1 MDVLSEARRIKA
13 RLIDCS
19 TMEEVDAVSDEERAT
34 VMQMKAGTGHGPV
47 MYLQIR
53 NLRNLL
59 VKEFETL
66 LEAA

>member
-13 RLIDCS
+13 RLVAC
-19 TMEEVDAVSDEERAT
+19 TTTEEVDSVSDEERAT

-59 VKEFETL
+59 VKEFETIR
-66 LEAA
+66 EAA